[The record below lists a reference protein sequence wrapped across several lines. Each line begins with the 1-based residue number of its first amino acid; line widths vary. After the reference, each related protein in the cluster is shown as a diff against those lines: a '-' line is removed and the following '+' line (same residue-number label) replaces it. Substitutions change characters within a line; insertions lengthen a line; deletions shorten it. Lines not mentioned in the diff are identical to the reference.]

1 MYGLDRA
8 CIYAEVKTD
17 IRYVRE
23 AIKILYPH
31 CFSESLTN
39 HTNNYLINKK
49 NINFIKLEEK
59 ALKKTTVIKIDFSYP
74 RYFDEDNTIPLDDE
88 LKKIIVEN
96 DLLDI
101 INKITDYEI
110 RAEDLEYDYFE
121 FTTQEQIG
129 NFYKYHNI
137 VSLFY
142 KALTRKYED
151 LDKTQYYNFNKNEN
165 RFYTTGFIFQPTNGW
180 KIRLYSKGHE
190 NNKKEG
196 VRLVKG
202 AIIRLEHRISKNIIK
217 KHFLFK
223 SIKYISI
230 SEIREFIK
238 NTMAQTLGKLI
249 IEEFENS
256 NKIIKE
262 KFKDFKCR
270 ELDGLIR
277 DNLEWIFDYKILDD
291 IVTNYSL
298 RPYRTV
304 VFYRKRIKE
313 ILLTSQAKASPQRE
327 FFSNV
332 ERLELFLKNL
342 ILFDCR
348 VKISTKNHLQIF
360 LKK

>member
-1 MYGLDRA
+1 
-8 CIYAEVKTD
+8 
-17 IRYVRE
+17 
-23 AIKILYPH
+23 
-31 CFSESLTN
+31 
-39 HTNNYLINKK
+39 
-49 NINFIKLEEK
+49 
-59 ALKKTTVIKIDFSYP
+59 
-74 RYFDEDNTIPLDDE
+74 
-88 LKKIIVEN
+88 
-96 DLLDI
+96 
-101 INKITDYEI
+101 
-110 RAEDLEYDYFE
+110 
-121 FTTQEQIG
+121 
-129 NFYKYHNI
+129 
-137 VSLFY
+137 
-142 KALTRKYED
+142 
-151 LDKTQYYNFNKNEN
+151 
-165 RFYTTGFIFQPTNGW
+165 
-180 KIRLYSKGHE
+180 
-190 NNKKEG
+190 
-196 VRLVKG
+196 
-202 AIIRLEHRISKNIIK
+202 
-217 KHFLFK
+217 
-223 SIKYISI
+223 
-230 SEIREFIK
+230 
-238 NTMAQTLGKLI
+238 MAQTLGKLI

-360 LKK
+360 

>member
-1 MYGLDRA
+1 M
-8 CIYAEVKTD
+8 
-17 IRYVRE
+17 
-23 AIKILYPH
+23 
-31 CFSESLTN
+31 
-39 HTNNYLINKK
+39 
-49 NINFIKLEEK
+49 
-59 ALKKTTVIKIDFSYP
+59 
-74 RYFDEDNTIPLDDE
+74 
-88 LKKIIVEN
+88 
-96 DLLDI
+96 
-101 INKITDYEI
+101 
-110 RAEDLEYDYFE
+110 
-121 FTTQEQIG
+121 
-129 NFYKYHNI
+129 
-137 VSLFY
+137 
-142 KALTRKYED
+142 
-151 LDKTQYYNFNKNEN
+151 
-165 RFYTTGFIFQPTNGW
+165 
-180 KIRLYSKGHE
+180 
-190 NNKKEG
+190 
-196 VRLVKG
+196 
-202 AIIRLEHRISKNIIK
+202 
-217 KHFLFK
+217 
-223 SIKYISI
+223 